1 MKCYFVKN
9 SKSKFSPNLL
19 SILAFPLIM
28 LNGQLKEDFNLKDR
42 LHLLKMATFGPTA
55 QMVSDVN
62 NTNSNI
68 DVPDEIEWLD
78 YQLNHP
84 SAYDDPNDEWL
95 SHFQRVEQIA
105 TTLEPTVDFYQDYPN
120 EDRKSQ
126 ADGYRIFNRF
136 APGTSSFNID
146 AFQMSAWW
154 DNVLGNVDL
163 NDKIGSDQLRQRMA
177 YALSQLLVVS
187 KAAFP
192 LNGRTE
198 GLAYYYDILAENAF
212 GNYETLLQN
221 VLRSPA
227 MGVFLS
233 SAMNQKASLAK
244 NTRPDENLAREFMQL
259 FTIGPYELEVDGRRK
274 ADTDGKSIPSY
285 IQNDIIEMA
294 KVLTGWNLFLYPN
307 WVRLGK
313 NYGSYQHLMEFHP
326 EKHEDELDEF
336 YADDPDRGTVTLFKN
351 KAWATSFELNAS
363 DELIDGSGSVTR
375 SGLDAAIKIIF
386 NHPNVGPFVS
396 RHLIKHFVTSNPT
409 PAYVR
414 RIATVFNDDGNGVRG
429 NLKAVLRAILL
440 DQEAYNQSIEVGG
453 RVKEPLLVLTQFL
466 RAMEVRP
473 WPKTKSIML
482 LDDSNPKYL
491 QKMYSFR
498 FPENTI
504 NQAAL
509 RAFDV
514 FNFYD
519 RDFMPPDQDV
529 MMNGLTSQES
539 EIINDNFFPNIQNQ
553 LDLIIKN
560 YNNFRLKCSDPTT
573 LTGLDDAPEMNYYWP
588 NFMIDLEKPYSALIK
603 GLGKESGLLTDVNGS
618 DFRDDEVFA
627 EAVNDLLDWYETN
640 LLFTSI
646 NANIRSAVVELCVH
660 GLDHRRVLREEDRG
674 QIIARKIVENSLFL
688 LISSPDFMVEA
699 GTVPDVTPPEIE
711 LIGSPQLNLKIG
723 DTYVESGFQAS
734 DNVFG
739 DMQSKVTITGDVNTS
754 KAGTYEIVY
763 SVVDIAGN
771 VSEAVKRTIVVAA
784 EVTENPSLYW
794 WSGADN
800 IGNGFYQNWLGQF
813 MPFESGWIYHLEFGW
828 VYVVESDVGGLWM
841 WMQDEG
847 WLWSSSVTWPFIW
860 SNDGPKWLYF
870 LNAGENN
877 FFYDYSSQSFRPITR

>member
-1 MKCYFVKN
+1 MKN
-9 SKSKFSPNLL
+9 SGLILKGL
-19 SILAFPLIM
+19 SLCTFILPMMM
-28 LNGQLKEDFNLKDR
+28 LNGQLKEEFTPKERNQ
-42 LHLLKMATFGPTA
+42 LLRMATFGPTA

-62 NTNSNI
+62 DTNSNV
-68 DVPDEIEWLD
+68 DVADEIEWLD

-126 ADGYRIFNRF
+126 ADGHRIFNRF
-136 APGTSSFNID
+136 TPGTSKFNLD
-146 AFQMSAWW
+146 AFQMSSWW
-154 DNVLGNVDL
+154 DNTLGNVDL
-163 NDKIGSDQLRQRMA
+163 NDKVGSDQLRQRMA

-259 FTIGPYELEVDGRRK
+259 FTIGPYELELDGRRK
-274 ADTDGKSIPSY
+274 IDSDGKSIPSY
-285 IQNDIIEMA
+285 TQNDIIEMA
-294 KVLTGWNLFLYPN
+294 KVLTGWNLFTFN
-307 WVRLGK
+307 GWNRLGAHG
-313 NYGSYQHLMEFHP
+313 GSYQHLMVFHP
-326 EKHEDELDEF
+326 SKHEDELDEF
-336 YADDPDRGTVTLFKN
+336 YANDSDRGIVTLFKN
-351 KAWATSFELNAS
+351 KTWETSFELNAT
-363 DELIDGSGSVTR
+363 DELIDGTGSATH
-375 SGLDAAIKIIF
+375 SGLDSAIKIIF

-409 PAYVR
+409 LAYVGR
-414 RIATVFNDDGNGVRG
+414 VASVFNDDGNGVRG

-466 RAMEVRP
+466 RAMEARP

-482 LDDSNPKYL
+482 LDESNPKYL

-519 RDFMPPDQDV
+519 RDFMPPDQDI

-539 EIINDNFFPNIQNQ
+539 EIINDNFFPNFQNQ

-560 YNNFRLKCSDPTT
+560 YKNFRLKCSDPSN
-573 LTGLDDAPEMNYYWP
+573 LSGLDDAPEMNYYWP
-588 NFMIDLEKPYSALIK
+588 NFMINLEKPLSILIK

-618 DFRDDEVFA
+618 DFGNDLLFA
-627 EAVNDLLDWYETN
+627 KGVNDLLDWYETN
-640 LLFTSI
+640 LLFAPF
-646 NANIRSAVVELCVH
+646 NANFRSAFVELCVH
-660 GLDHRRVLREEDRG
+660 GLNHLPSVNSVDNG
-674 QIIARKIVENSLFL
+674 QNVALNILENSLFL

-699 GTVPDVTPPEIE
+699 GNVPDITPPELE
-711 LIGSPQLNLKIG
+711 MLGNTTVQLEIG
-723 DTYVESGFQAS
+723 DTYVEPGYRAS

-739 DMQSKVTITGDVNTS
+739 DMQSRVTITGDVNTS
-754 KAGTYEIVY
+754 KAGTYEIIY

-771 VSEAVKRTIVVAA
+771 VSESVKRSVVISN
-784 EVTENPSLYW
+784 EVAENPTTYW
-794 WSGADN
+794 WSSATT

-813 MPFESGWIYHLEFGW
+813 MPFNSGWIYHLQLGW
-828 VYVVESDVGGLWM
+828 VFIVEEDLGGLWM
-841 WMQDEG
+841 WTDANN
-847 WLWSSSVTWPFIW
+847 WTWSREDLWPFMW
-860 SNDGPKWLYF
+860 SNDLGNWLY
-870 LNAGENN
+870 LIGTGNKIL
-877 FFYDYSSQSFRPITR
+877 FYNYSLKKFQ

>member
-1 MKCYFVKN
+1 
-9 SKSKFSPNLL
+9 
-19 SILAFPLIM
+19 
-28 LNGQLKEDFNLKDR
+28 
-42 LHLLKMATFGPTA
+42 
-55 QMVSDVN
+55 
-62 NTNSNI
+62 
-68 DVPDEIEWLD
+68 
-78 YQLNHP
+78 
-84 SAYDDPNDEWL
+84 
-95 SHFQRVEQIA
+95 
-105 TTLEPTVDFYQDYPN
+105 
-120 EDRKSQ
+120 
-126 ADGYRIFNRF
+126 
-136 APGTSSFNID
+136 
-146 AFQMSAWW
+146 
-154 DNVLGNVDL
+154 
-163 NDKIGSDQLRQRMA
+163 
-177 YALSQLLVVS
+177 
-187 KAAFP
+187 
-192 LNGRTE
+192 
-198 GLAYYYDILAENAF
+198 
-212 GNYETLLQN
+212 
-221 VLRSPA
+221 
-227 MGVFLS
+227 
-233 SAMNQKASLAK
+233 
-244 NTRPDENLAREFMQL
+244 
-259 FTIGPYELEVDGRRK
+259 
-274 ADTDGKSIPSY
+274 
-285 IQNDIIEMA
+285 
-294 KVLTGWNLFLYPN
+294 
-307 WVRLGK
+307 
-313 NYGSYQHLMEFHP
+313 
-326 EKHEDELDEF
+326 
-336 YADDPDRGTVTLFKN
+336 
-351 KAWATSFELNAS
+351 
-363 DELIDGSGSVTR
+363 
-375 SGLDAAIKIIF
+375 
-386 NHPNVGPFVS
+386 
-396 RHLIKHFVTSNPT
+396 
-409 PAYVR
+409 
-414 RIATVFNDDGNGVRG
+414 
-429 NLKAVLRAILL
+429 
-440 DQEAYNQSIEVGG
+440 
-453 RVKEPLLVLTQFL
+453 
-466 RAMEVRP
+466 
-473 WPKTKSIML
+473 ML

-498 FPENTI
+498 FPETTI

-588 NFMIDLEKPYSALIK
+588 NFMINLEKPYSALIK

-640 LLFTSI
+640 LLFTPI
-646 NANIRSAVVELCVH
+646 TANIRSAFVELCVH
-660 GLDHRRVLREEDRG
+660 GLDHRRVLRDEDRG
-674 QIIARKIVENSLFL
+674 QIIARNIIENSLFL

-754 KAGTYEIVY
+754 KAGTYEIIY

-794 WSGADN
+794 WSGSDN

-828 VYVVESDVGGLWM
+828 VYVVESDLQGLWM

-847 WLWSSSVTWPFIW
+847 WLWSSSTVWPFIW
-860 SNDGPKWLYF
+860 SNDGLKWLYF
-870 LNAGENN
+870 LDAGENN
-877 FFYDYSSQSFRPITR
+877 FFYDYELKSFRIVSR